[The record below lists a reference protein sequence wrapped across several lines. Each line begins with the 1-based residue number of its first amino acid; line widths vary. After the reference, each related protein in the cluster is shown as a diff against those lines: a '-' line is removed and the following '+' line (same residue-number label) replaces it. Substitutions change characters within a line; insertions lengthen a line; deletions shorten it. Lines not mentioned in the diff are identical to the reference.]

1 MRTARLFRSTI
12 VEAGSRALGVW
23 ALGLWVLGVCLG
35 GLLAAGPTS
44 AETRVALVIGNS
56 AYAHGGRLTNPAND
70 ATAVAQSLR
79 TVGFT
84 VVLQTDLG
92 KDALEAALKSF
103 TRTSSGADIALVY
116 FAGHGVERGGTNYL
130 IPIDATL
137 ASDADID
144 FEAVPL
150 DLVMHSVA
158 GATRLK
164 IVILDA
170 CRNNPFRDA
179 MRRSA
184 GTRGIGAGL
193 AKPPDPEEGDMLVA
207 YAAEAGS
214 TAEDGT
220 GANSPFAT
228 ALARH
233 LTDPGVDIRIMF
245 GRIRDD
251 VRAATGM
258 RQEPAVYE
266 SLGGEQFDMAAAVT
280 TVATAPDAAGSK
292 TARGKVAVSRG
303 RGTVV
308 AENAAPPDPKMMDLT
323 YWQSVEASNDPAQ
336 LKAYLDQYPN
346 GAFAAVAKAKIAALE
361 AGRSAPRGQ
370 TVGVAAAGPADQ
382 AEAAGQRPMGRRA
395 ISQNTGAQSAGSQ
408 TPMAEQPLRGGR
420 IGRFDGPWRV
430 AQTCLNPQDP
440 AHPFAPLGFTVH
452 VHGGRVHGSRGL
464 VDQPGW
470 MALDGIIEPNGA
482 ATIAAHGVTGR
493 AAPSGAQAGMA
504 YSNVLTARFT
514 DNGGEGQWVAK
525 RNCQFTF
532 TRPLGV
538 DAQASTADDPPQ

>member
-1 MRTARLFRSTI
+1 MRIARLAHPILF
-12 VEAGSRALGVW
+12 AL
-23 ALGLWVLGVCLG
+23 AVCLG
-35 GLLAAGPTS
+35 GVLAAAPAS

-70 ATAVAQSLR
+70 AAAVAQSLR
-79 TVGFT
+79 KVGFT

-92 KDALEAALKSF
+92 KNDLEAALKSF
-103 TRTSSGADIALVY
+103 TRASAGADIALVY
-116 FAGHGVERGGTNYL
+116 FAGHGVEKGGTNYL
-130 IPIDATL
+130 IPVDATL

-150 DLVMHSVA
+150 DLVMHAVS
-158 GATRLK
+158 GATKLK

-184 GTRGIGAGL
+184 GTRGIGQGL

-233 LTDPGVDIRIMF
+233 LADPGVDIRIMF

-266 SLGGEQFDMAAAVT
+266 SLGGEQFFMS
-280 TVATAPDAAGSK
+280 PGAGE
-292 TARGKVAVSRG
+292 A

-308 AENAAPPDPKMMDLT
+308 AQNPVAAPPDSKTMDLT
-323 YWQSVEASNDPAQ
+323 FWQSVQASNDPVQ

-346 GAFAAVAKAKIAALE
+346 GAFAAVAKAKIAALQTGGPGARPRVAARSQAVGLQAAAPVSQ
-361 AGRSAPRGQ
+361 AGA
-370 TVGVAAAGPADQ
+370 GVARPTGAAPMAQ
-382 AEAAGQRPMGRRA
+382 GQVGQGPMG
-395 ISQNTGAQSAGSQ
+395 
-408 TPMAEQPLRGGR
+408 GGR
-420 IGRFDGPWRV
+420 AGRFDGPWRV
-430 AQTCLNPQDP
+430 AQTCPNPEDP

-452 VHGGRVHGSRGL
+452 VHGGRVHGSRG
-464 VDQPGW
+464 VADQPGW
-470 MALDGIIEPNGA
+470 LAVDGIIEPDGA
-482 ATIAAHGVTGR
+482 ATLAAHGVTGR
-493 AAPSGAQAGMA
+493 ASLNGMPAGSP

-514 DNGGEGQWVAK
+514 ETGGEGHWLAK
-525 RNCQFTF
+525 RACQFTF
-532 TRPLGV
+532 TRPAGG
-538 DAQASTADDPPQ
+538 DAQAADAQGPSSP

>member
-1 MRTARLFRSTI
+1 MRIARLVHPAVF
-12 VEAGSRALGVW
+12 AL
-23 ALGLWVLGVCLG
+23 ALCLG
-35 GLLAAGPTS
+35 SFLAAAPAS
-44 AETRVALVIGNS
+44 AESRVALVIGNS

-79 TVGFT
+79 KVGFT

-92 KDALEAALKSF
+92 KNDLEAALKSF
-103 TRTSSGADIALVY
+103 TRASAGADIALVY
-116 FAGHGVERGGTNYL
+116 FAGHGVEKGGTNYL
-130 IPIDATL
+130 IPVDATL

-150 DLVMHSVA
+150 DLVMHAVS
-158 GATRLK
+158 GATKLK
-164 IVILDA
+164 IVVLDA

-184 GTRGIGAGL
+184 GTRGIGQGL

-233 LTDPGVDIRIMF
+233 LGDPGVDIRIMF

-266 SLGGEQFDMAAAVT
+266 SLGGEQFFMAPGGAESKGTRAAQN
-280 TVATAPDAAGSK
+280 P
-292 TARGKVAVSRG
+292 
-303 RGTVV
+303 
-308 AENAAPPDPKMMDLT
+308 AAPPDAKTMDLT
-323 YWQSVEASNDPAQ
+323 FWQSVAGSNDPAQ

-346 GAFAAVAKAKIAALE
+346 GAFVALAKAKITALQAGPPGARARFAARSQAVGPQAAAE
-361 AGRSAPRGQ
+361 PAGQAGA
-370 TVGVAAAGPADQ
+370 GVARPAGAAPMAQ
-382 AEAAGQRPMGRRA
+382 GQMGQGPMG
-395 ISQNTGAQSAGSQ
+395 
-408 TPMAEQPLRGGR
+408 GGR
-420 IGRFDGPWRV
+420 ASRFDGPWRV
-430 AQTCLNPQDP
+430 AQTCPNPEDP

-452 VHGGRVHGSRGL
+452 VHSGRVHGSRG
-464 VDQPGW
+464 VAEQPGW
-470 MALDGIIEPNGA
+470 LALDGIIEPDGA
-482 ATIAAHGVTGR
+482 ATLAAQGVTGR
-493 AAPSGAQAGMA
+493 ASLNGMPAGSP
-504 YSNVLTARFT
+504 YSNVLSAHFT
-514 DNGGEGQWVAK
+514 ETGGEGHWLAK
-525 RNCQFTF
+525 RTCQFTF
-532 TRPLGV
+532 TRAPVFSAPGPA
-538 DAQASTADDPPQ
+538 DPSAQSQNGQPMNTPQ